1 MSHLTEQYS
10 DATLLDLYKKNKD
23 TKWLGFLFER
33 YALLVFGVCM
43 KYLKQVN
50 DAQDA
55 TQQVFEKAFSEIQK
69 YEVVYFKSWIYSIAK
84 NHCLMQLRGKGHQP
98 VLMESFPEDMLE
110 RTDSQTSLIQN
121 ENWLEQQ
128 STELNQALQEI
139 SHDQKICIELFYFQK
154 LSYKEIEQKTGYSFQ
169 QVKSHIQNGKRNL
182 RIILE
187 QKQKAPGHE

>member
-10 DATLLDLYKKNKD
+10 DANLLDLYKKNKD

-169 QVKSHIQNGKRNL
+169 QVKSHIQNGKR
-182 RIILE
+182 
-187 QKQKAPGHE
+187 

>member
-1 MSHLTEQYS
+1 MSHLNDQYS
-10 DATLLDLYKKNKD
+10 DAILLDLYKKTKD
-23 TKWLGFLFER
+23 TKWMGILFER

-69 YEVVYFKSWIYSIAK
+69 YDVVYFKSWIYSIAK

-98 VLMESFPEDMLE
+98 VLFESFPEDMLE
-110 RTDSQTSLIQN
+110 RTDSQVSSIQN

-128 STELNQALQEI
+128 SAELIMALQEL
-139 SHDQKICIELFYFQK
+139 SSEQKICIELFYFQK
-154 LSYKEIEQKTGYSFQ
+154 LSYKEIEQKTGYTFQ

>member
-1 MSHLTEQYS
+1 LSHLNDQYS
-10 DATLLDLYKKNKD
+10 DAILLDLYKKTKD
-23 TKWLGFLFER
+23 TKWMGILFER

-69 YEVVYFKSWIYSIAK
+69 YDVVYFKSWIYSIAK

-98 VLMESFPEDMLE
+98 VLFESFPEDMLE
-110 RTDSQTSLIQN
+110 RTDSQVSSIQN

-128 STELNQALQEI
+128 SAELIMALQEL
-139 SHDQKICIELFYFQK
+139 SSEQKICIELFYFQK
-154 LSYKEIEQKTGYSFQ
+154 FSYKEIEQKTGYTFQ

>member
-1 MSHLTEQYS
+1 MSHLTEQHS
-10 DATLLDLYKKNKD
+10 DAILLDLYRKSKD
-23 TKWLGFLFER
+23 TKWLGILFER
-33 YALLVFGVCM
+33 YSLLVFGVCM

-55 TQQVFEKAFSEIQK
+55 TQQVFEKAFSEIRK
-69 YEVVYFKSWIYSIAK
+69 YEVAYFKSWIYSIAK

-98 VLMESFPEDMLE
+98 VLFETFPEDMLE
-110 RTDSQTSLIQN
+110 RTDSQVTVLQN

-128 STELNQALQEI
+128 SAELNLALQEI

-154 LSYKEIEQKTGYSFQ
+154 LSYKEIEQKTGYTFQ

>member
-1 MSHLTEQYS
+1 MSHFTEQYS

-23 TKWLGFLFER
+23 TKWIGILFER
-33 YALLVFGVCM
+33 YTLLVFGVCM
-43 KYLKQVN
+43 KYLKQAN

-69 YEVVYFKSWIYSIAK
+69 YDVAYFKSWIYSIAK
-84 NHCLMQLRGKGHQP
+84 NHCLMQLRNKGHQP
-98 VLMESFPEDMLE
+98 LFFESFPEDLLE
-110 RTDSQTSLIQN
+110 KTDSSASILQN

-128 STELNQALQEI
+128 STELIQALQEL
-139 SHDQKICIELFYFQK
+139 SHDQKICIELFYLQK

-182 RIILE
+182 RIILQ

>member
-1 MSHLTEQYS
+1 LSHLNEQYS

-23 TKWLGFLFER
+23 SKWLGILFER

-69 YEVVYFKSWIYSIAK
+69 YDVVYFKSWIYSIAK
-84 NHCLMQLRGKGHQP
+84 NHCLMQLRGKGHQT
-98 VLMESFPEDMLE
+98 VLFESFPEDMLE
-110 RTDSQTSLIQN
+110 RTDSQVSTIQN

-128 STELNQALQEI
+128 SAELNQALQEL
-139 SHDQKICIELFYFQK
+139 SNDQKICIELFYFQK

>member
-1 MSHLTEQYS
+1 LSHLNEQYS

-23 TKWLGFLFER
+23 SKWLGILFER
-33 YALLVFGVCM
+33 YTLLVFGVCM

-69 YEVVYFKSWIYSIAK
+69 YDVVYFKSWIFSIAK
-84 NHCLMQLRGKGHQP
+84 NHCLMQLRGKGHQT
-98 VLMESFPEDMLE
+98 VLFESFPEDMLE
-110 RTDSQTSLIQN
+110 RTDSQVSPIQN

-128 STELNQALQEI
+128 SAELNQALQEL
-139 SHDQKICIELFYFQK
+139 SNDQKICIELFYFQK

>member
-1 MSHLTEQYS
+1 LSHLTEQYS

-23 TKWLGFLFER
+23 SKWLGILFER
-33 YALLVFGVCM
+33 YTLLVFGVCM

-69 YEVVYFKSWIYSIAK
+69 YEVAYFKSWIYSIAK

-98 VLMESFPEDMLE
+98 ILLESFPEDMLE
-110 RTDSQTSLIQN
+110 RTDSQASVIQN

-128 STELNQALQEI
+128 SAELNQALQEL
-139 SHDQKICIELFYFQK
+139 SNDQKICIELFYFQK

>member
-98 VLMESFPEDMLE
+98 VLLESFPEDMFE
-110 RTDSQTSLIQN
+110 RTDSQKSVIQN

-128 STELNQALQEI
+128 SAELNQALQEI

>member
-1 MSHLTEQYS
+1 LSHLTEQYS

-69 YEVVYFKSWIYSIAK
+69 YEVVYFKSWIYSITK

-98 VLMESFPEDMLE
+98 VLLESFPEDIFE
-110 RTDSQTSLIQN
+110 RTDSQKSVIQN

-128 STELNQALQEI
+128 SAELNQALQEI

>member
-23 TKWLGFLFER
+23 SKWLGILFER
-33 YALLVFGVCM
+33 YTLLVFGVCM

-69 YEVVYFKSWIYSIAK
+69 YDVVYFKSWIFSIAK
-84 NHCLMQLRGKGHQP
+84 NHCLMQLRGKGHQT
-98 VLMESFPEDMLE
+98 VLFESFPENMLE
-110 RTDSQTSLIQN
+110 RTDSQVSPIQN

-128 STELNQALQEI
+128 SAELNQALQEI

>member
-1 MSHLTEQYS
+1 
-10 DATLLDLYKKNKD
+10 
-23 TKWLGFLFER
+23 
-33 YALLVFGVCM
+33 
-43 KYLKQVN
+43 
-50 DAQDA
+50 
-55 TQQVFEKAFSEIQK
+55 
-69 YEVVYFKSWIYSIAK
+69 
-84 NHCLMQLRGKGHQP
+84 MQLRGKGHQP
-98 VLMESFPEDMLE
+98 VLLESFPEDIFE
-110 RTDSQTSLIQN
+110 RTDSQKSVIQN

-128 STELNQALQEI
+128 SAELNQALQEI

>member
-10 DATLLDLYKKNKD
+10 DATLLDLYRKNKD

-128 STELNQALQEI
+128 SAELNQALQEI
-139 SHDQKICIELFYFQK
+139 SHDQKICIEFFYFQK

>member
-1 MSHLTEQYS
+1 LSHLNEQYS

-23 TKWLGFLFER
+23 SKWLGILFER
-33 YALLVFGVCM
+33 YTLLVFGVCM

-69 YEVVYFKSWIYSIAK
+69 YDVVYFKSWIYSIAK
-84 NHCLMQLRGKGHQP
+84 NHCLMQLRGKGHQT
-98 VLMESFPEDMLE
+98 VLFESFPEDMLE
-110 RTDSQTSLIQN
+110 RTDSQVSTIQN

-128 STELNQALQEI
+128 SAELNQALQEL
-139 SHDQKICIELFYFQK
+139 SNDQKICIELFYFQK
-154 LSYKEIEQKTGYSFQ
+154 LSYKEIEQKTGYTFQ